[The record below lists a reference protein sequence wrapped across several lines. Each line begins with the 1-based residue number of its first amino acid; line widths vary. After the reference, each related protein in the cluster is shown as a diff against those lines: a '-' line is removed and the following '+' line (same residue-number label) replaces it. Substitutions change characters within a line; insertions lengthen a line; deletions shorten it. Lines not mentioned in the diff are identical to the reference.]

1 MMSIVKIENV
11 VGQGKI
17 WFNLDTLIS
26 IQIVQTVDLV
36 EDKEESIRDLFDQLK
51 SKSDPLVQIEWA
63 KGPES
68 GKFFVEG
75 FADERAAAKFI
86 EYELL

>member
-51 SKSDPLVQIEWA
+51 SKSDPLVQIEW
-63 KGPES
+63 
-68 GKFFVEG
+68 
-75 FADERAAAKFI
+75 ERSRIWKI
-86 EYELL
+86 LC